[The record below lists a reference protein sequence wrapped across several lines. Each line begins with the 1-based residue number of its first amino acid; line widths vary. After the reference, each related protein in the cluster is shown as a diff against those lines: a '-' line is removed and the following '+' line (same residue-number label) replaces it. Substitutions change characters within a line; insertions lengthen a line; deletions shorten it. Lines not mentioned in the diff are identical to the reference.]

1 MEISMP
7 SSDRS
12 NISVGQANRS
22 PTGKLHRSN
31 YKYHYASTNKIV
43 LALVDNM
50 EPTTSTGQS
59 ETFDESILHSIHK
72 QMDGETASDAQRMLK
87 HFIGLLTAENEQLDA
102 VPKHKK
108 LSLKDTLR
116 SQQVSP
122 YSLPSSELLLASASV
137 PSNTTIAAEV
147 TISDVAAAAIASTLP
162 NDRVIIVTQTV
173 YVTATPYTVT
183 TTATASAESTDSGSN
198 TGDSGLLNNYNSHP
212 ADTALPVIILL
223 AVFGTILVIG
233 MLLGA
238 VWWRSQSKQRKRRSR
253 AVDSEMEE
261 QHHRRPPTAHTT
273 SAQQNISGEGIN
285 TSQHQN
291 HARQSDFS
299 TKPALLSNSSRRP
312 SMTPSINQRLKSF
325 KGKGIDLPLIDTAS
339 TKVEE
344 EDPPIS
350 PTFVPLPGTPMRL
363 VSRQQVYQDPQ
374 RRRGVDALD
383 LAAQQESNQKH
394 WKSVNSVK
402 GPSSIDQPKSAD
414 QLDNGM
420 MLFFLYFYSCI
431 LCFYLIVMYAD
442 IVDE

>member
-1 MEISMP
+1 MP
-7 SSDRS
+7 SSDQS
-12 NISVGQANRS
+12 DISVGQANRS

-31 YKYHYASTNKIV
+31 HKYHYASTNKKV
-43 LALVDNM
+43 LASVDNM
-50 EPTTSTGQS
+50 EPTTSTAQS
-59 ETFDESILHSIHK
+59 KTFDESILRSIHK

-87 HFIGLLTAENEQLDA
+87 HFIGLLNAENEELDA
-102 VPKHKK
+102 VPKHKR

-122 YSLPSSELLLASASV
+122 SLLASSEPLLASASA
-137 PSNTTIAAEV
+137 PSNTIIAAAV
-147 TISDVAAAAIASTLP
+147 TISDVAAAAIASTSP

-183 TTATASAESTDSGSN
+183 TTATASAELTDSESN
-198 TGDSGLLNNYNSHP
+198 TGDPSLLNKYNSHST
-212 ADTALPVIILL
+212 DTALPIIILL
-223 AVFGTILVIG
+223 AVFGSILVIG

-238 VWWRSQSKQRKRRSR
+238 VWWRLQSKQRKRRSR

-261 QHHRRPPTAHTT
+261 YYRRRPPTAHTT
-273 SAQQNISGEGIN
+273 SAQQDITGERIN

-291 HARQSDFS
+291 HARQSDFN
-299 TKPALLSNSSRRP
+299 TKPALLSNGSRRP

-325 KGKGIDLPLIDTAS
+325 KGKGIDLPPIDTTS
-339 TKVEE
+339 TKVVE

-394 WKSVNSVK
+394 WKSVNSAK

-414 QLDNGM
+414 QLGNGM
-420 MLFFLYFYSCI
+420 MLFFTI
-431 LCFYLIVMYAD
+431 LLFLHTCLFPNCNVCGY
-442 IVDE
+442 